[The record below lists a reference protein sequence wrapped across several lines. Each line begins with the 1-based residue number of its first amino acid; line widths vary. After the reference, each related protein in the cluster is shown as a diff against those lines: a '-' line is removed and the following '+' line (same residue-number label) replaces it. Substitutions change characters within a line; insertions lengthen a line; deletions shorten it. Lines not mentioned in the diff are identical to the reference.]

1 LTYGTFIRG
10 INKISG
16 MKSNLHW
23 RDGLYPGSQ
32 PRTRY
37 RKPVDSVR
45 LLFQSMAWKSEQYM
59 ETTDHQRSEED
70 DEDLLDVLY
79 MIMARIT
86 RKRNPKLRIRR
97 SYVVEAAAE
106 LPSSCS
112 RDLRG
117 KVRLGDTRCVFE
129 LVTML
134 LKTRLLGTAMAFS
147 STAID
152 CMMSSF
158 SSKSHQEEG
167 IGWEDFRNVILG
179 SFVSHKRTCDHFT
192 DSE

>member
-1 LTYGTFIRG
+1 MTYGTFIRG
-10 INKISG
+10 INKLSD
-16 MKSNLHW
+16 MKHNLRW
-23 RDGLYPGSQ
+23 RDGPYPGAV

-37 RKPVDSVR
+37 SKPVDSVR
-45 LLFQSMAWKSEQYM
+45 LLFQSMAGKSEQYM
-59 ETTDHQRSEED
+59 ETTQPRSEED

-97 SYVVEAAAE
+97 SYVVGAAAA

-112 RDLRG
+112 RDLQG
-117 KVRLGDTRCVFE
+117 LVELGDIQCLFE
-129 LVTML
+129 LVVSL
-134 LKTRLLGTAMAFS
+134 LKSRPLGTTMPLE
-147 STAID
+147 STTID
-152 CMMSSF
+152 CIMSNF
-158 SSKSHQEEG
+158 SHRSHQEDG

-179 SFVSHKRTCDHFT
+179 SFVSHKRYCDHFA